1 MICSYNLFERNTTNK
16 RKFQNVRNIL
26 QLAETEAILWNE
38 AQVTMPQMD
47 TQLSSN
53 TDDTRK
59 ISPKLGRWCF
69 TDKSWKD
76 KCWFSTLE
84 RFESL
89 MRTRNT
95 RANQSLLHAEFE
107 ALIWAMECM
116 KFFDYFK

>member
-1 MICSYNLFERNTTNK
+1 M
-16 RKFQNVRNIL
+16 
-26 QLAETEAILWNE
+26 AETEAILWNE

-47 TQLSSN
+47 TQLSSS

-76 KCWFSTLE
+76 NYLFFWQGRFSTLE
-84 RFESL
+84 RFEGL
-89 MRTRNT
+89 MPTRNT
-95 RANQSLLHAEFE
+95 RASKSLLHAEFE